1 MGGVARKKVA
11 IKLCRVVLFATLAH
25 IMTGNNFTVD
35 IIVSSK
41 LSDKGKG
48 KSRREP

>member
-1 MGGVARKKVA
+1 MGGAARKKVA
-11 IKLCRVVLFATLAH
+11 IKLCRVVLFATLAR

-48 KSRREP
+48 KIKT